1 MQKRIIRPIEKMHF
15 ASFHIAGF
23 QYYQGLEAFE
33 HLKIGTE
40 LELIRDSEN
49 KYDPDAVAIFYKD
62 YQLGYIPRGENR
74 EFSMFMDMGVGD
86 IFETRI
92 SRILTET
99 HPERMIDVSVFIR
112 KQN

>member
-1 MQKRIIRPIEKMHF
+1 MQNRTIRPTGRMF
-15 ASFHIAGF
+15 FSSFHIAGF

-40 LELIRDSEN
+40 LELVRDSEN

-62 YQLGYIPRGENR
+62 YQLGYIPRDCNKEL
-74 EFSMFMDMGVGD
+74 SMFLDMGVED
-86 IFETRI
+86 IFEARI
-92 SRILTET
+92 SRILPES
-99 HPERMIDVSVFIR
+99 HPERMIDVSVFLK